1 MMGVGGGYRSGPG
14 RVAKLSLRLF
24 WVDREIGGLRY
35 YKYSVLLL
43 YR

>member
-24 WVDREIGGLRY
+24 LGTQKNWGEGSYVENRI
-35 YKYSVLLL
+35 
-43 YR
+43 